1 MEERKHIDRLYQEK
15 FKDFEASPREEV
27 WKNISG
33 KLQQKKRK
41 KTVLPL
47 WYRMAGV
54 AAVLA
59 LFISY
64 TNGLF
69 KTNIPQGS
77 QTASTSMNQTF
88 LEVSLAS
95 QSYTENMI
103 RSSIILQALRQNTQN
118 REAIEAQAAFF
129 RNDQNK
135 VERTFGSFGS
145 IKTSSPTVN
154 SENQAYTF
162 SDFEDLKS
170 ETAMAIV
177 TEPSTKQKRD
187 LPIPNLG
194 KKESETQISE
204 KSNTSG
210 KLKVST
216 MAAPIFYN
224 NMGSGNAIDQRFADN
239 DNSSEITLSYG
250 INFAYQI
257 SEKIKVR
264 TGISKVD
271 MSYNTNNIAFTA
283 TVNPVGLSGINY
295 GDNIPNFRIEN
306 TIGRPFS
313 NISASAEFNRAS
325 LASPSIGYL
334 NQQIGFIEVPL
345 EIEYVI
351 IDKKI
356 GINIIGGGSTLF
368 LDRNMISLNSADFST
383 NLGAS
388 NTLNN
393 LSFTTNIGV
402 GFDYNISSK
411 FELNLEPIFKYQM
424 NAFNGNTSNVNP
436 YFFGVYSGFSFKF

>member
-1 MEERKHIDRLYQEK
+1 MEERKHIDRVYQEK

-27 WKNISG
+27 WKNISTR
-33 KLQQKKRK
+33 LQEKKRK
-41 KTVLPL
+41 KSVLPL
-47 WYRMAGV
+47 WYRIAGV

-69 KTNIPQGS
+69 KTSNPPGS
-77 QTASTSMNQTF
+77 QTASALMDETF

-95 QSYTENMI
+95 QAYTENMI

-129 RNDQNK
+129 RSEQNED
-135 VERTFGSFGS
+135 ERTFGSIGS
-145 IKTSSPTVN
+145 IRTTTPPVN
-154 SENQAYTF
+154 SGNEVYTF
-162 SDFEDLKS
+162 SEFEDLKA
-170 ETAMAIV
+170 EVAT
-177 TEPSTKQKRD
+177 TEVAENPTKSKPD
-187 LPIPNLG
+187 LPIANLRA
-194 KKESETQISE
+194 KDEETQISE
-204 KSNTSG
+204 KSITSR

-216 MAAPIFYN
+216 MAAPIYYN

-239 DNSSEITLSYG
+239 ENSSEITLSYG

-257 SEKIKVR
+257 SEKIKIR

-283 TVNPVGLSGINY
+283 TVNPVALSGINY

-313 NISASAEFNRAS
+313 NVSASAEFNRAS
-325 LASPSIGYL
+325 LASPTTGYL

-351 IDKKI
+351 VDKKI

-388 NTLNN
+388 NNLNN

-402 GFDYNISSK
+402 GFDYNISPK

>member
-1 MEERKHIDRLYQEK
+1 MEERKHIDRVYQEK
-15 FKDFEASPREEV
+15 FKDFEAAPREEV
-27 WKNISG
+27 WKNISS
-33 KLQQKKRK
+33 KLQEKKRK
-41 KTVLPL
+41 KRVLPL

-69 KTNIPQGS
+69 KTNTPQGS
-77 QTASTSMNQTF
+77 QTASAVMDESF

-95 QSYTENMI
+95 QAYTENMI
-103 RSSIILQALRQNTQN
+103 RSSIILQALKQNTQN

-129 RNDQNK
+129 RSEQNED
-135 VERTFGSFGS
+135 ERTFGSNGS
-145 IKTSSPTVN
+145 IRTTTPPVN
-154 SENQAYTF
+154 SGIEAYTF
-162 SDFEDLKS
+162 SEFENLEAEVVTTEVA
-170 ETAMAIV
+170 ET
-177 TEPSTKQKRD
+177 STKSKPD
-187 LPIPNLG
+187 LPIASISN
-194 KKESETQISE
+194 KDEESQINK
-204 KSNTSG
+204 KSNTR

-216 MAAPIFYN
+216 MAAPIYYN

-239 DNSSEITLSYG
+239 ENSSEITLSYG

-257 SEKIKVR
+257 SEKIKIR

-283 TVNPVGLSGINY
+283 TVNPVALSGINY
-295 GDNIPNFRIEN
+295 GENIPNFRIEN

-325 LASPSIGYL
+325 LASPTVGYL

-351 IDKKI
+351 VDKKI

-388 NTLNN
+388 NNLNN

>member
-1 MEERKHIDRLYQEK
+1 MEERKHIDRVYQEK

-27 WKNISG
+27 WRNIST
-33 KLQQKKRK
+33 KLHEKKRK
-41 KTVLPL
+41 KSVLPL

-69 KTNIPQGS
+69 KTNNSQGS
-77 QTASTSMNQTF
+77 QTASALMDETF

-95 QSYTENMI
+95 QAYTENMI

-118 REAIEAQAAFF
+118 REAIEAQAAYF
-129 RNDQNK
+129 RSEKNNDE
-135 VERTFGSFGS
+135 VTFGSIGNIS
-145 IKTSSPTVN
+145 NTTLPIN
-154 SENQAYTF
+154 SENGAYTF
-162 SDFEDLKS
+162 SDFEDLKAEGMAEVA
-170 ETAMAIV
+170 ET
-177 TEPSTKQKRD
+177 STTKKRD
-187 LPIPNLG
+187 LPIANLDS
-194 KKESETQISE
+194 KDALSQISE
-204 KSNTSG
+204 KSSISG

-224 NMGSGNAIDQRFADN
+224 NMGSGNAIDQRFAN
-239 DNSSEITLSYG
+239 NENSSEITLSYG

-257 SEKIKVR
+257 SEKIKIR

-283 TVNPVGLSGINY
+283 TVNPVALKGINY
-295 GDNIPNFRIEN
+295 GDKIPNFRIEN
-306 TIGRPFS
+306 TIARPFS

-325 LASPSIGYL
+325 LASPTTGYL

-351 IDKKI
+351 VDKKI

-388 NTLNN
+388 NNLNN

-402 GFDYNISSK
+402 GLDYNISPK

-424 NAFNGNTSNVNP
+424 NAFNENTSNVNP

>member
-1 MEERKHIDRLYQEK
+1 MEEKKHIDRLYQEK

-27 WKNISG
+27 WKNISTR
-33 KLQQKKRK
+33 LQQKKRK
-41 KTVLPL
+41 KSVLPL

-69 KTNIPQGS
+69 KTNTPQGS
-77 QTASTSMNQTF
+77 QTASAVMDENF
-88 LEVSLAS
+88 IEVSLAS
-95 QSYTENMI
+95 QAYTENMI

-129 RNDQNK
+129 RSEKNNN
-135 VERTFGSFGS
+135 ERTFGS
-145 IKTSSPTVN
+145 IKTTTASVN
-154 SENQAYTF
+154 LENEAYTF
-162 SDFEDLKS
+162 SDFEVLKAEVAIGEVE
-170 ETAMAIV
+170 ET
-177 TEPSTKQKRD
+177 STKPLRD
-187 LPIPNLG
+187 LPIANIST
-194 KKESETQISE
+194 KDEESQLSE
-204 KSNTSG
+204 KSSASK
-210 KLKVST
+210 KLRVST
-216 MAAPIFYN
+216 MAAPIYYN
-224 NMGSGNAIDQRFADN
+224 NMGSGNAIDQRFAN
-239 DNSSEITLSYG
+239 NENSSEITLSYG

-257 SEKIKVR
+257 SEKIKIR

-271 MSYNTNNIAFTA
+271 MSYNTNNVAFTA
-283 TVNPVGLSGINY
+283 TVNPVALSGINY
-295 GDNIPNFRIEN
+295 GDKIPNFRIEN
-306 TIGRPFS
+306 TMGRPFS
-313 NISASAEFNRAS
+313 NVSASAEFNRAS
-325 LASPSIGYL
+325 LASPTVGYL

-388 NTLNN
+388 NNLNN
-393 LSFTTNIGV
+393 LSFTTNIGL

>member
-1 MEERKHIDRLYQEK
+1 MEERKHIDRVYQEK

-27 WKNISG
+27 WRNIST
-33 KLQQKKRK
+33 KLHEKKRK
-41 KTVLPL
+41 KSVLPL

-69 KTNIPQGS
+69 KTNNSQGS
-77 QTASTSMNQTF
+77 QTASALMDETF

-95 QSYTENMI
+95 QAYTENMI

-118 REAIEAQAAFF
+118 REAIEAQAAYF
-129 RNDQNK
+129 RSEKNNDE
-135 VERTFGSFGS
+135 VTFGSIGNIS
-145 IKTSSPTVN
+145 NTTLPIN
-154 SENQAYTF
+154 SENGAYTF
-162 SDFEDLKS
+162 SDFEDLKAEGMAEVA
-170 ETAMAIV
+170 ET
-177 TEPSTKQKRD
+177 STTKKRD
-187 LPIPNLG
+187 LPTANLDS
-194 KKESETQISE
+194 KDALSQISE
-204 KSNTSG
+204 KSSISG

-224 NMGSGNAIDQRFADN
+224 NMGSGNAIDQRFAN
-239 DNSSEITLSYG
+239 NENSSEITLSYG

-257 SEKIKVR
+257 SEKIKIR

-283 TVNPVGLSGINY
+283 TVNPVALKGINY
-295 GDNIPNFRIEN
+295 GDKIPNFRIEN
-306 TIGRPFS
+306 TIARPFS

-325 LASPSIGYL
+325 LASPTTGYL

-351 IDKKI
+351 VDKKI

-388 NTLNN
+388 NNLNN

-402 GFDYNISSK
+402 GLDYNISPK

-424 NAFNGNTSNVNP
+424 NAFNENTSNVNP

>member
-1 MEERKHIDRLYQEK
+1 MEERKHIDRVYQEK

-27 WKNISG
+27 WKNISTR
-33 KLQQKKRK
+33 LQEKKRK
-41 KTVLPL
+41 KSVLPI

-69 KTNIPQGS
+69 KTNTPQGP
-77 QTASTSMNQTF
+77 QTVSALMEENF

-95 QSYTENMI
+95 QAYTENMI
-103 RSSIILQALRQNTQN
+103 RSSIILQALRLDTQN
-118 REAIEAQAAFF
+118 REAIEAQAEFF
-129 RNDQNK
+129 RSEKNNN
-135 VERTFGSFGS
+135 ENAFTNLRTTTIS
-145 IKTSSPTVN
+145 TN
-154 SENQAYTF
+154 SDNEAYTF
-162 SDFEDLKS
+162 SDFESLKAEVAVAEVE
-170 ETAMAIV
+170 ETSKP
-177 TEPSTKQKRD
+177 ERRD
-187 LPIPNLG
+187 LPVPNIG
-194 KKESETQISE
+194 KKEEETAISD
-204 KSNTSG
+204 KAISSK

-216 MAAPIFYN
+216 MAAPIYYN
-224 NMGSGNAIDQRFADN
+224 NMGSGNAIDSRFADN
-239 DNSSEITLSYG
+239 ENSSEITLSYG

-257 SEKIKVR
+257 SEKIKIR

-283 TVNPVGLSGINY
+283 TVNPVALRGINY

-306 TIGRPFS
+306 TAGRPFS

-325 LASPSIGYL
+325 LASPTTGYL
-334 NQQIGFIEVPL
+334 NQQIGFIEVPV

-351 IDKKI
+351 VDKKI
-356 GINIIGGGSTLF
+356 GVNIIGGGSTLF

-388 NTLNN
+388 NNLNN

-402 GFDYNISSK
+402 GFDYNISRK
-411 FELNLEPIFKYQM
+411 FELNLEPIFKYQL

>member
-1 MEERKHIDRLYQEK
+1 MEERKHIDRVYQEK

-27 WKNISG
+27 WKNISTR
-33 KLQQKKRK
+33 LQQKKRK
-41 KTVLPL
+41 KSVLPL

-69 KTNIPQGS
+69 KTNNPQGS
-77 QTASTSMNQTF
+77 QTASALMDEAF

-95 QSYTENMI
+95 QAYTENMI

-118 REAIEAQAAFF
+118 KEAIEAQAAFF
-129 RNDQNK
+129 RNEEKND
-135 VERTFGSFGS
+135 ERTIGS
-145 IKTSSPTVN
+145 IGNTALPVN
-154 SENQAYTF
+154 SENEAYTF
-162 SDFEDLKS
+162 SDFEVLKS
-170 ETAMAIV
+170 EVAIAEA
-177 TEPSTKQKRD
+177 TETSTTPKPD
-187 LPIPNLG
+187 LPIV
-194 KKESETQISE
+194 KVSKENDESQISE
-204 KSNTSG
+204 KSNTSR

-216 MAAPIFYN
+216 MAAPIYYN

-239 DNSSEITLSYG
+239 ENSSEITLSYG

-257 SEKIKVR
+257 SEKIKIR

-283 TVNPVGLSGINY
+283 TVNPVALSGINY

-313 NISASAEFNRAS
+313 NISASTEFNRAS
-325 LASPSIGYL
+325 LASPTTGYL

-351 IDKKI
+351 VDKKI

-388 NTLNN
+388 NNLNN

-424 NAFNGNTSNVNP
+424 NAFNGNTSNINP

>member
-1 MEERKHIDRLYQEK
+1 MEERKHIDRVYQEK

-27 WKNISG
+27 WKNISTR
-33 KLQQKKRK
+33 LQQKKRK
-41 KTVLPL
+41 KSVLPL

-69 KTNIPQGS
+69 KTNNPQGS
-77 QTASTSMNQTF
+77 QTASALMDESF

-95 QSYTENMI
+95 QAYTENMI

-129 RNDQNK
+129 RNEENND
-135 VERTFGSFGS
+135 ERTFAS
-145 IKTSSPTVN
+145 IRTTTPPVN
-154 SENQAYTF
+154 SENEAYTF
-162 SDFEDLKS
+162 SDFEVLKS
-170 ETAMAIV
+170 EVAIAEA
-177 TEPSTKQKRD
+177 TETSTSSKPD
-187 LPIPNLG
+187 LPIASIST
-194 KKESETQISE
+194 KDEESLINE
-204 KSNTSG
+204 KSNTR

-216 MAAPIFYN
+216 MAAPIYYN
-224 NMGSGNAIDQRFADN
+224 NMGSGNAIDQSFADN
-239 DNSSEITLSYG
+239 ENSSEITLSYG

-257 SEKIKVR
+257 SEKIKIR

-283 TVNPVGLSGINY
+283 TVNPVALSGINY

-313 NISASAEFNRAS
+313 NISASTEFNRAS
-325 LASPSIGYL
+325 LASPTTGYL

-351 IDKKI
+351 VDKKI

-388 NTLNN
+388 NNLNN